1 MKFMT
6 RLTLL
11 SLLFMLTVSLS
22 FAQEKKP
29 DAPATPGAPAAPKE
43 TPKPGPKP
51 FREVI
56 TDKAI
61 SSKGLV
67 NVHKVEDKWFFE
79 IPDSIFK
86 REIMTVTRYSKTAAG
101 GGIFGGEEV
110 NRQVIAWERGPDN
123 KVFLR
128 SITQIIVS
136 PDSTKPIF
144 KAVKIPVQIR
154 S

>member
-22 FAQEKKP
+22 FAQDKKP
-29 DAPATPGAPAAPKE
+29 DAPATPGTAAPKE

-51 FREVI
+51 FKEVI

-101 GGIFGGEEV
+101 GGIF
-110 NRQVIAWERGPDN
+110 
-123 KVFLR
+123 FC
-128 SITQIIVS
+128 
-136 PDSTKPIF
+136 
-144 KAVKIPVQIR
+144 
-154 S
+154 